1 MLKILIGKTAFVL
14 ALFFTT
20 FTTTMASV
28 EGETEEIKVGEYLPE
43 ATLHAL
49 TGKSHTLSYYRGK
62 PLFIN
67 IWASWCGPCRNE
79 MRSLEQLAR
88 KNNRQQFNIIGI
100 STDDDKESAAYY
112 TQDKKLSFKN
122 YIDKDLVLENIFG
135 ADRIPLTILVDKN
148 GRVIQKIFGSK
159 NWNSPEYIHLIEQ
172 SFRISIN

>member
-1 MLKILIGKTAFVL
+1 
-14 ALFFTT
+14 
-20 FTTTMASV
+20 
-28 EGETEEIKVGEYLPE
+28 
-43 ATLHAL
+43 
-49 TGKSHTLSYYRGK
+49 
-62 PLFIN
+62 
-67 IWASWCGPCRNE
+67 
-79 MRSLEQLAR
+79 MRSIEQLSR

-172 SFRISIN
+172 SFKISIN